1 MKNINKKLKLCLIS
15 NALLLLFV
23 ISLVIVFRDDKSKY
37 LRWGPQDDLIIVSV
51 AVNTYIRY
59 MCLLVVIT
67 VIKVSDVLIGE
78 IANPIIG
85 FNIYNPDKKV
95 ITDFTKLE
103 LQFYGNSM
111 YLIDAIKGVLLIMV
125 NISQIDVALWGVF
138 VSESASIVTIRMLL
152 NEKQFLKE
160 GIPNS
165 IDENDNY
172 TELLHPGKR
181 KRNKYIIINNFL

>member
-67 VIKVSDVLIGE
+67 IIKVSDVLIGE

-152 NEKQFLKE
+152 NEKQFLRE
-160 GIPNS
+160 GIPSS
-165 IDENDNY
+165 IDENHNY
-172 TELLHPGKR
+172 TELLHPGEEKE
-181 KRNKYIIINNFL
+181 K

>member
-67 VIKVSDVLIGE
+67 IIKVSDVLIGE

-95 ITDFTKLE
+95 ITDFNKNE
-103 LQFYGNSM
+103 LQFYCNSM
-111 YLIDAIKGVLLIMV
+111 YLIDAIKRVLLILV
-125 NISQIDVALWGVF
+125 NISQIDIALWGVF
-138 VSESASIVTIRMLL
+138 VSETASIFTIRMLF
-152 NEKQFLKE
+152 NEKEFKHGNDELE
-160 GIPNS
+160 EEL
-165 IDENDNY
+165 IDATNLDDSSESVV
-172 TELLHPGKR
+172 EL
-181 KRNKYIIINNFL
+181 